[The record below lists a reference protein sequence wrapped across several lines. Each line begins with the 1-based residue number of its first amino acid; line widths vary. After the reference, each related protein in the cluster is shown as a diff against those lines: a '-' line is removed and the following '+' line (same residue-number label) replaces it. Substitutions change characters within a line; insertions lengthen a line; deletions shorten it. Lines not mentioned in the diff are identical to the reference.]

1 MRPHLYLIELVIAA
15 LFVGADTLLMHRVFD
30 VMEIQAFFAS
40 LVAVALGLA
49 VFWIYFVPRAHRP
62 HQRWLSLATSLIVG
76 MGFAPWVVAP
86 VTNHLFASRSQMG
99 RLYDPLTSIERS
111 SGRNSNRA
119 VIYSHNYEMPMLSK
133 SHAEAFRKK
142 LLNDGFRAIERG
154 RTTWY
159 KRGNIAIQLFVIND
173 GFDADYGWQAEGF
186 WFQVNAA
193 QAEADQ
199 YRNELQNWRDT
210 NCFKEASP

>member
-86 VTNHLFASRSQMG
+86 ATNHLFASRSEMRG
-99 RLYDPLTSIERS
+99 LYPPMISFIEYLDY
-111 SGRNSNRA
+111 NTPA
-119 VIYSHNYEMPMLSK
+119 LSK
-133 SHAEAFRKK
+133 THAEALRKK

-159 KRGNIAIQLFVIND
+159 KRGNIAIQLFVLGD
-173 GFDADYGWQAEGF
+173 GFDANYCWQAEGF

-193 QAEADQ
+193 QTEADQ